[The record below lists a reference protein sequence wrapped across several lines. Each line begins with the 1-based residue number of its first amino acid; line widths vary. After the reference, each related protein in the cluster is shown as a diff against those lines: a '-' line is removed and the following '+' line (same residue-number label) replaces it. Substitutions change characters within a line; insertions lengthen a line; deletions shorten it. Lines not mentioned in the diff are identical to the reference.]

1 MALWGNKDLVYSDG
15 TVQVNLTTGEVT
27 GTTGVVSF
35 TDGGVTAGNVITV
48 GAGAT
53 YGYAIVTGVTSTTLS
68 IASTE
73 GFVSGLTTVPSTT
86 YEISEEPLYTVLD
99 SHYRAPE
106 AKTTGFSTNPVFTG
120 VFGVDKTE
128 VGVAATTTVGSKA
141 GAYAVAHSG
150 WVGVTTYI
158 DGHGNLRVK
167 SEVLVA
173 GNIASDADDDAR
185 FPDS

>member
-1 MALWGNKDLVYSDG
+1 MALWGNTDLVYSDG

-106 AKTTGFSTNPVFTG
+106 AKTSGFSTSPVTTS
-120 VFGVDKTE
+120 VYGVDYLE
-128 VGVAATTTVGSKA
+128 VGVAATT
-141 GAYAVAHSG
+141 AYAVGHSG
-150 WVGVTTYI
+150 WVGITSYV
-158 DGHGNLRVK
+158 DAHGRLRVK

-173 GNIASDADDDAR
+173 GGILTTTDSADENLI
-185 FPDS
+185 